1 MNPNRLNFAVCGLGY
16 YAENWIAPAIA
27 QSAYSSVKAI
37 ITGSPAKVSKWQK
50 QYNIKD
56 SNVYSYE
63 NLDAIAQNPEI
74 DCVYIVTPT
83 GLHCEQTI
91 RCLAAGKHVIVEK
104 PMAPNASDC
113 IRMIEAS
120 VKANKSLQIGYRLHW
135 DPFHLS
141 IMNAMRKRNYGD
153 WSIMRSGFSYDQAS
167 IAVDNDWR
175 MSRAMNIEGA
185 IYDIGVYVIQSAF
198 YAANESPISVQAKS
212 HTSRKALFKEFPEH
226 WEWTFRWSNGQTSH
240 HSSSYGLEEN
250 TLTIE
255 TEKGSLGILSAYG
268 YDGQKGFSPDGKM
281 NYTHLFQQKHQL
293 EGQCRAILNLEKS
306 RTPPEMGLRDIQVI
320 NAIVDSAHSKKELLL
335 TEHKL

>member
-1 MNPNRLNFAVCGLGY
+1 MNSNRLNFAVCGLGF
-16 YAENWIAPAIA
+16 YAENWIAPAIH
-27 QSAYSSVKAI
+27 QSTYSSVKAI
-37 ITGSPAKVSKWQK
+37 ITGSPTKIPKWQK
-50 QYNIKD
+50 QYDIKD

-63 NLDAIAQNPEI
+63 NLDSIAQNPEI

-83 GLHCEQTI
+83 GLHCEQTL

-104 PMAPNASDC
+104 PMAPKASDC
-113 IRMIEAS
+113 ISMIEAS
-120 VKANKSLQIGYRLHW
+120 EKANKSLQIGYRLHW

-141 IMNAMRKRNYGD
+141 IMNAMQNRNYGD
-153 WSIMRSGFSYDQAS
+153 WLSMHSGFSYDQAS

-198 YAANESPISVQAKS
+198 YATNESPISVQAKA
-212 HTSRKALFKEFPEH
+212 HTSRTALFKEFPEH
-226 WEWTFRWSNGQTSH
+226 WEWTFQWSNGQISH

-250 TLTIE
+250 TLNIQ
-255 TEKGSLGILSAYG
+255 TEKGSIGIDSAFG
-268 YDGQKGFSPDGKM
+268 YDGQIGFTPNGKM
-281 NYTHLFQQKHQL
+281 THAHLFQQKHQL

-320 NAIVDSAHSKKELLL
+320 HAIVDSAHSKKELLISDFTL
-335 TEHKL
+335 

>member
-1 MNPNRLNFAVCGLGY
+1 MNSNRLNFAVCGLGF
-16 YAENWIAPAIA
+16 YAENCIAPAIH
-27 QSAYSSVKAI
+27 QSTYSSVKAI
-37 ITGSPAKVSKWQK
+37 ITGSPTKIPKWQK
-50 QYNIKD
+50 QYDIKD

-63 NLDAIAQNPEI
+63 NLDSIAQNPEI

-83 GLHCEQTI
+83 GLHCEQTL

-104 PMAPNASDC
+104 PMAPKASDC

-120 VKANKSLQIGYRLHW
+120 EKANKSLQIGYRLHW

-141 IMNAMRKRNYGD
+141 IINAMQNRNYGD
-153 WSIMRSGFSYDQAS
+153 WLSMHSGFSYDQAS

-198 YAANESPISVQAKS
+198 YATNESPISVQAKA
-212 HTSRKALFKEFPEH
+212 HTSRTALFKEFPEH
-226 WEWTFRWSNGQTSH
+226 WEWTFQWSNGQTSH

-250 TLTIE
+250 TLNIQ
-255 TEKGSLGILSAYG
+255 TEKGPIGIDSAFG
-268 YDGQKGFSPDGKM
+268 YDGQIGFTPNGKM
-281 NYTHLFQQKHQL
+281 AHTHLFQQKHQL

-320 NAIVDSAHSKKELLL
+320 HAIVDSAHSKKELLISDFTL
-335 TEHKL
+335 